1 MKKRDRKE
9 KSRNKRAM
17 TQLKAYFL
25 IANMVIAL
33 VAFTWMVG
41 AAGEGIS
48 LNPGE
53 SIYQDTVTGE
63 TRTLS
68 AEGGLSSSSTGPVA
82 AKAGTGSTMGI
93 TGLAGS
99 LVAIAMFAGI
109 GYIVGGFLGGNG
121 ATAGLM
127 AGAAGALTYQIIAH
141 PTYFG
146 LGAGTSTTTAGALN
160 TPLFGP
166 MGWGIGVGIIVFLVM
181 YKKTSTKV
189 VTYDCLPY
197 EAPRGGIDCEKCQ
210 DDKLK
215 GCTEYRCKSLGQAC
229 QLLNAGTKQ
238 EACTWVNPRDV
249 NSPVIEMIAVLNGYK
264 YKPDTSVRPPATG
277 VYISQTNGEDVEAF
291 TPLSFTIHTD
301 EPAQC
306 KVDYNL
312 TTKFDDMSYYV
323 GGNNIFSYNHTEK
336 MSLPSPES
344 LNAVDPELKNDG
356 TYTLYVRCIDANG
369 NYNQDAYSVRFK
381 VKAAP
386 DTTPPSIVD
395 TSVPSGS
402 PIQYNQSSL
411 NLEVY
416 VNEPAECKWSTQDRT
431 YDVMENTMVCNNNVW
446 EMNNNN
452 VYTCLTTLTGLQD
465 RTENKFYFRCKDQP
479 ILEGTDKES
488 DRNVN
493 MQSYLYKVIGTQ
505 PLNILKVGPNE
516 TIKGST
522 NIIPVELTITTD
534 NGYDNGKAFC
544 YYSNSTIEKDYI
556 LFAETNNTN
565 QHVQRQDLP
574 SGNYKYYFKC
584 VDLGGNAAYSNT
596 SFAVESD
603 KTAPEIIRAYK
614 DGTLKIITD
623 EDSTC
628 TYSNKDCNFNIAD
641 GIPMPYD
648 NENVH
653 TAEWKLKTYYIRC
666 KDGYDNQPNPNTCS
680 VIITPY
686 NFKEEVIEL

>member
-1 MKKRDRKE
+1 
-9 KSRNKRAM
+9 
-17 TQLKAYFL
+17 L
-25 IANMVIAL
+25 
-33 VAFTWMVG
+33 
-41 AAGEGIS
+41 
-48 LNPGE
+48 
-53 SIYQDTVTGE
+53 
-63 TRTLS
+63 
-68 AEGGLSSSSTGPVA
+68 
-82 AKAGTGSTMGI
+82 
-93 TGLAGS
+93 
-99 LVAIAMFAGI
+99 AIAAFAGI
-109 GYIVGGFLGGNG
+109 GYMVGGFLGGNG
-121 ATAGLM
+121 AKAGLI
-127 AGAAGALTYQIIAH
+127 AGAAGALTYQLIAN
-141 PTYFG
+141 PG
-146 LGAGTSTTTAGALN
+146 N
-160 TPLFGP
+160 FGP
-166 MGWGIGVGIIVFLVM
+166 LGTMATKIPFFGAHQWISGITVGIIVFLVM

-189 VTYDCLPY
+189 VSYDCMVY

-249 NSPVIEMIAVLNGYK
+249 NSPVIEMTNVLEGYK

-306 KVDYNL
+306 KIDYNL
-312 TTKFDDMSYYV
+312 TTKFDGMSYYV

-336 MSLPSPES
+336 MSLPSPDS

-356 TYTLYVRCIDANG
+356 TYTLYIRCVDANG
-369 NYNQDAYSVRFK
+369 NFNQDAYSVRFK

-386 DTTPPSIVD
+386 DTTPPRIESL
-395 TSVPSGS
+395 SVPSGS

-411 NLEVY
+411 DLEVY
-416 VNEPAECKWSTQDRT
+416 VNEPAECKWSTEDRT
-431 YDVMENTMVCNNNVW
+431 YDNMESTMDCNTNVW

-452 VYTCLTTLTGLQD
+452 VYTCKVTLIGLKD
-465 RTENKFYFRCKDQP
+465 RAENKFYFRCKDQP
-479 ILEGTDKES
+479 ILAGTDKES

-493 MQSYLYKVIGTQ
+493 MQSYLYKIIGTQ

-522 NIIPVELTITTD
+522 NIIPVELSITTD
-534 NGYDNGKAFC
+534 NGQDNGKAFC
-544 YYSNSTIEKDYI
+544 YYSITNVEKDYV
-556 LFAETNNTN
+556 LFAETNTN
-565 QHVQRQDLP
+565 KHIQRQDLP
-574 SGNYKYYFKC
+574 TGNYKYYFKC
-584 VDLGGNAAYSNT
+584 FDLGGNTAYDT
-596 SFAVESD
+596 TTFRVESD
-603 KTAPEIIRAYK
+603 KSAPTVVRAYK
-614 DGTLKIITD
+614 DGTLKIITN

-641 GIPMPYD
+641 GIAMPYD
-648 NENVH
+648 NENIH

-680 VIITPY
+680 IILSPY